1 MKKEHRQQNYHPPTS
16 HHGPGGLPMAQ
27 APTSNF
33 QPGAEDAKT
42 GTHPGLSTRGDGS
55 QHRNEGFHLTVVF
68 LYYIHLYA

>member
-1 MKKEHRQQNYHPPTS
+1 M
-16 HHGPGGLPMAQ
+16 GPVAFPWRRHLLQ
-27 APTSNF
+27 NF

-55 QHRNEGFHLTVVF
+55 QHRNEGFHVTVVF